1 MASLSQFKLF
11 ILYWDIAVQSTLS
24 QIVKKS
30 ACNAGDP
37 GLMTG
42 LGRSPGEGN
51 GHPLQYSCLENPI
64 DRGARQA
71 PCIHGVTRVGHNL
84 ATKPPNH
91 IYTVG
96 YCPAIHKNHE
106 IFSFAA
112 TWMHLEGIIVSE
124 ISQTEKRKY
133 CTISLKCGIFKTQQ
147 TSEYNK
153 KKPSHRY
160 RELTSCYQ

>member
-1 MASLSQFKLF
+1 M
-11 ILYWDIAVQSTLS
+11 WDRYICIQTFPHSWVS
-24 QIVKKS
+24 KES
-30 ACNAGDP
+30 ACSAGNSGSTP
-37 GLMTG
+37 G
-42 LGRSPGEGN
+42 LGRYPGEGN

-160 RELTSCYQ
+160 RELTSCYQWEEGNRRDS